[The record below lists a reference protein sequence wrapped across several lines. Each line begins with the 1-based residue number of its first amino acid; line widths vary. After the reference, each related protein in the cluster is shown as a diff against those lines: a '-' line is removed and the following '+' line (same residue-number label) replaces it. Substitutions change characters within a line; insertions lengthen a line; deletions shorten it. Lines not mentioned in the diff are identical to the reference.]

1 MRAGVLAAVVALSVT
16 ACAREKP
23 SLEQPLAAQIAG
35 CAALVE
41 PYACE
46 LPTDRRVRV
55 FVPSGSAPAFSVDG
69 AALIPEA
76 SEVVDGGTL
85 FRLTLPPQ
93 ARSLAVVRLE
103 GTGRTGAY
111 RIPLVHA
118 SRAWLD
124 EAKALRRAGKLAEA
138 RAAAE
143 RGRDTGTASDR
154 ALAIGFLARLAL
166 GRGDVDEGLRG
177 LSEAIERDAAAGR
190 ISDRIDDGFA
200 LAFTLHQRL
209 GRYADA
215 EAALSDVEPLLARY
229 PEGWARAP
237 LYVGQ
242 LAMDTGRPRLAFR
255 SLADAELRARRLG
268 LARLARNARNLR
280 ATSPLLLGHQEQ
292 GLVLLRGLMKELEG
306 GEDVTPCE
314 RAEVAINA
322 TSAALRLLEVR
333 LARGAGVDRA
343 LVDEVGALSR
353 RAVELT
359 GPACSDPRLRAVALG
374 SAAWRELLAGDAREA
389 LRVAR
394 EARAIDAHPRVREQF
409 LSLEVEARALLRT
422 EDVPGALALAGHAEG
437 LAMRSGLP
445 DVRYRA
451 ELLRGEALEAS
462 RRPAEALDAYLAAER
477 VLEEASVSVPLE
489 EGRSAFLGQGER
501 SASRAVSLLLARSRA
516 AEALDV
522 VRRARS
528 RTLRMLALSLSG
540 VGASL
545 EAESE
550 LRTALLSYWE
560 SRAALLEAAGSDWR
574 LARSSLEA
582 ERVARLA
589 RERELRRALDD
600 TLSSRV
606 PFGVAVAPLS
616 RVPGELVLAY
626 VSTREG
632 DVGLASLGDRTLAF
646 PRRPLAPGAG
656 PDELAASL
664 LGPVRA
670 LVAAATRVRI
680 VPGGLG
686 RDVDFASLPFD
697 GRPLVA
703 HAPVVVG
710 LDVPGRARVG
720 EGGAV
725 VVADPLENL
734 PSARE
739 EGRAVTKLLRDAGLA
754 VRHLEGDAATSAG
767 IVEALGRA
775 TRLHFAGHGAFAG
788 TEGLDGYLALARGE
802 RLSVSDV
809 LAARDAPDVVFLSS
823 CETGRTD
830 ASIDVQSLGFA
841 QAFVVAGARAVVAPV
856 RAVDD
861 QASARLAARVYAVL
875 PEPAEGLRRAQLADP
890 GPDASAFRVF
900 VP

>member
-1 MRAGVLAAVVALSVT
+1 MSDSQRTSSA
-16 ACAREKP
+16 P
-23 SLEQPLAAQIAG
+23 DFQPL
-35 CAALVE
+35 
-41 PYACE
+41 
-46 LPTDRRVRV
+46 
-55 FVPSGSAPAFSVDG
+55 
-69 AALIPEA
+69 
-76 SEVVDGGTL
+76 GT
-85 FRLTLPPQ
+85 
-93 ARSLAVVRLE
+93 
-103 GTGRTGAY
+103 
-111 RIPLVHA
+111 
-118 SRAWLD
+118 
-124 EAKALRRAGKLAEA
+124 
-138 RAAAE
+138 
-143 RGRDTGTASDR
+143 TASLR
-154 ALAIGFLARLAL
+154 MLGSVMGRL
-166 GRGDVDEGLRG
+166 
-177 LSEAIERDAAAGR
+177 
-190 ISDRIDDGFA
+190 
-200 LAFTLHQRL
+200 
-209 GRYADA
+209 
-215 EAALSDVEPLLARY
+215 
-229 PEGWARAP
+229 
-237 LYVGQ
+237 
-242 LAMDTGRPRLAFR
+242 
-255 SLADAELRARRLG
+255 
-268 LARLARNARNLR
+268 
-280 ATSPLLLGHQEQ
+280 Q
-292 GLVLLRGLMKELEG
+292 GG
-306 GEDVTPCE
+306 
-314 RAEVAINA
+314 
-322 TSAALRLLEVR
+322 SS
-333 LARGAGVDRA
+333 ARGAQPSHHSGSEMTVA
-343 LVDEVGALSR
+343 GGEHTTGDEKSSASARGSQQPQVMLDAGWSPSLSR
-353 RAVELT
+353 TAMQLQEQREASGPLWSTLPKADLKPVVSAVE
-359 GPACSDPRLRAVALG
+359 ADLG
-374 SAAWRELLAGDAREA
+374 
-389 LRVAR
+389 
-394 EARAIDAHPRVREQF
+394 
-409 LSLEVEARALLRT
+409 
-422 EDVPGALALAGHAEG
+422 
-437 LAMRSGLP
+437 
-445 DVRYRA
+445 
-451 ELLRGEALEAS
+451 
-462 RRPAEALDAYLAAER
+462 AYLAAER

-560 SRAALLEAAGSDWR
+560 ARAALLEAAGSDWR

-589 RERELRRALDD
+589 RERELRRSLDD

-664 LGPVRA
+664 LGPARA
-670 LVAAATRVRI
+670 LVAVATRVRI

-767 IVEALGRA
+767 IVEALGHA